1 MKSINMKKLLL
12 TSFLILAV
20 STTSLLFAQE
30 KSSKIT
36 ILSSERF
43 SVSGTNNSVTTLQG
57 NVVIGTDKLS
67 IIKADSVIIDKESNK
82 LMVLGYNEFTFKGKI
97 VIASTGGGKPTRME
111 YNIGED
117 ILYLLN

>member
-1 MKSINMKKLLL
+1 MKKLLL

-82 LMVLGYNEFTFKGKI
+82 LIVLGYNEFTFKGKI